1 MFATVTA
8 AAQRNTKQAY
18 FSLSR
23 TWLRSSPMACR
34 CGKW

>member
-8 AAQRNTKQAY
+8 TALRSMKQTY